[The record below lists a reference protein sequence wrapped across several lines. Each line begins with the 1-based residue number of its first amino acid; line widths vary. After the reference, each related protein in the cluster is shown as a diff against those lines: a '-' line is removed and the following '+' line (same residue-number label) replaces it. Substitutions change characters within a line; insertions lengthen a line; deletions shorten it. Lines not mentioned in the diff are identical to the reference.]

1 MSNTSAQISSS
12 TNKHYIMKYISISLV
27 SLLLSFN
34 VQAEIESKELLN
46 SILESCVEEE
56 DAEFNE
62 IFSAG
67 EQIEFCGC
75 YVNTISKTMDAKEL
89 VKLGVDLIKEGDG
102 GLNEEITDAQIDILF
117 NNEKILDGLLSCM
130 VKVLE

>member
-1 MSNTSAQISSS
+1 MSNTSARISSS
-12 TNKHYIMKYISISLV
+12 TNKHYFMKYISISLV

-75 YVNTISKTMDAKEL
+75 YVNKISKTMDAKEL